1 MARAYHFSNL
11 NQNSKIQLNIGI
23 EAEKEL
29 TKTNE
34 VLAEVVQEVQSDKP
48 KVKKLNKKMKL
59 KKATKAKVTKPK
71 MRIKRPRIKI
81 KTTTK
86 EDG

>member
-1 MARAYHFSNL
+1 
-11 NQNSKIQLNIGI
+11 
-23 EAEKEL
+23 
-29 TKTNE
+29 
-34 VLAEVVQEVQSDKP
+34 
-48 KVKKLNKKMKL
+48 MKL

-86 EDG
+86 DDK